1 MLHWQN
7 GKLILDT
14 RFSILDLKNR
24 ISHFENYKNERN
36 RLYLFD

>member
-14 RFSILDLKNR
+14 RFSILDLKNH
-24 ISHFENYKNERN
+24 ISNFENFKNERN